1 MRKIL
6 LNLSIIIYTAEGQQI
21 AVPAF
26 NLRNALYINF
36 NGGLSARGKVRLI
49 LQNFLT
55 VGQQVLIIFILI
67 SVGFICG
74 KTRLIKE
81 DGASCLTDIVLYAVT
96 PCLMIEA
103 FQRDFDASMLTNLL
117 ITAAAA
123 LGVHLLSILIA
134 ALCINDRDKPRR
146 TVLRFSVIFSNC
158 GFMCLP
164 LEQALLGEDGVF
176 YGSVF
181 IAVFNIVL
189 WSYGL
194 VMMSGDKKQLSI
206 KKLALNPGISG
217 VLIGIVF
224 FVCSIRLPEILMAPI
239 SFLSGLNT
247 PLPMLVIGY
256 YLYRSNLIDAVK
268 DVKSYIAIA
277 LRLVVIPVLSLAIL
291 YWWGLRGTL
300 LLSTVIAASAPVA
313 ASTTMFATKFNKDI
327 AASVNLVSL
336 STIFSILT
344 MSLIVGFA
352 QTIM

>member
-1 MRKIL
+1 M
-6 LNLSIIIYTAEGQQI
+6 
-21 AVPAF
+21 
-26 NLRNALYINF
+26 
-36 NGGLSARGKVRLI
+36 

-67 SVGFICG
+67 AVGFICG
-74 KTRLIKE
+74 KTKLIKGE
-81 DGASCLTDIVLYAVT
+81 GAACLTNIVLYAVT

-123 LGVHLLSILIA
+123 VGVHLLSILIA
-134 ALCINDRDKPRR
+134 ALCIHDKDKSRQ
-146 TVLRFSVIFSNC
+146 TVLRFSVVFSNC

-164 LEQALLGEDGVF
+164 LEQALLGDDGVF
-176 YGSVF
+176 YGGVF
-181 IAVFNIVL
+181 VAVFNIVL

-206 KKLALNPGISG
+206 KRLVLNPGIMG
-217 VLIGIVF
+217 VLIGLVF
-224 FVCSIRLPEILMAPI
+224 FVFSIRLPEIVMSPI
-239 SFLSGLNT
+239 SFLADLNT

-256 YLYRSNLIDAVK
+256 YLYKSNLIDAVK

-277 LRLVVIPVLSLAIL
+277 LRLIVIPILSLAIL
-291 YWWGLRGTL
+291 YLCGMRGTL

-313 ASTTMFATKFNKDI
+313 ASTTMFATKFNKDV

-352 QTIM
+352 QTIV

>member
-1 MRKIL
+1 M
-6 LNLSIIIYTAEGQQI
+6 
-21 AVPAF
+21 
-26 NLRNALYINF
+26 
-36 NGGLSARGKVRLI
+36 

-67 SVGFICG
+67 AVGFICG
-74 KTRLIKE
+74 KTKLIKE
-81 DGASCLTDIVLYAVT
+81 EGAACLTNIVLYAVT

-123 LGVHLLSILIA
+123 VGVHLLSILIA
-134 ALCINDRDKPRR
+134 ALCIHDKDKSRR
-146 TVLRFSVIFSNC
+146 TVLRFSVVFSNC

-164 LEQALLGEDGVF
+164 LEQALLGDDGVF
-176 YGSVF
+176 YGGVF
-181 IAVFNIVL
+181 VAVFNIVL

-206 KKLALNPGISG
+206 KRLALNPGIMG
-217 VLIGIVF
+217 VLIGLVF
-224 FVCSIRLPEILMAPI
+224 FVFSIRLPEIIMSPI
-239 SFLSGLNT
+239 SFLADLNT

-256 YLYRSNLIDAVK
+256 YLYKSNLIDAVK

-277 LRLVVIPVLSLAIL
+277 LRLIVIPILSLAIL
-291 YWWGLRGTL
+291 YLCGMRGTL

-313 ASTTMFATKFNKDI
+313 ASTTMFATKFNKDV

-352 QTIM
+352 QTIV